1 MRKQNIRGAGGGG
14 GSQPTQRGPVVSA
27 DSLTSKQF
35 ARVLDLVSEG
45 EIEGLVN
52 GHQSIFLDETP
63 LQNPDGSYNFSG
75 FTIETRSGAQV
86 QDHIAGFPST
96 ENAYAISV
104 EVRNGIPV
112 VRAVSNPNLDA
123 VRINVAVPS
132 LYTQNSSTGDVS
144 GADVTLTVEVQPNG
158 GSYAVA
164 LTDTISGKASSR
176 YNRNY
181 RVELPGSGPWNVRIT
196 KTSPDS
202 DANTARSLYWDTLT
216 EIVDAKLSY
225 PNSALVGITI
235 DSSQFSSIPS
245 RAYDLKGLRVK
256 VPSNYDP
263 VTRVYT
269 GIWDGTFQV
278 AWTDNP
284 AWCYYDLQTNA
295 RYGLGE
301 FVSEA
306 QVDKANLYTIGKYC
320 DELVPDGFGGMEP
333 RFTCNLYLQTRE
345 DAFKVLSEMAGL
357 FAGMLFWATGGLSCT
372 QDAPEDAIYPFTN
385 GNVIDGA
392 FTYNGSSRNVRHT
405 TALISYND
413 PTDRY
418 VRKVEYVEDT
428 EGIAKYGVR
437 QYESVAIG
445 CASRGQAHRLGKRV
459 LLTERFLTETV
470 SFKTGLEGCVPYP
483 GAVIKVMDNNRAGS
497 RMGGRVRAATTTSVE
512 IDSPVTLVAGESYLL
527 TIIKPDGALEERAI
541 IGYDGALQT
550 LVPTVAFSTAPNS
563 QSVWVLSSSVLDAQL
578 FKVIGVKEA
587 EGLIFEVTA
596 LAYNPD
602 KYAAIEQ
609 NLKFEPL
616 QTSMLAPTTTQGPP
630 RNMVITESL
639 YQSGLATVDGQM
651 TIRWEAPAEARYLS
665 HYRVSWRPVSG
676 NWTILPDEGTT
687 SVTVGPILPGGV
699 EVRVVAVN
707 LAGVVSLA
715 LEGSATLLGKT
726 APPSDVTGFS
736 IQSVGYASYL
746 SWAPIGDLDASYYE
760 VRFSPEVAGVTWDS
774 AVALS
779 GNVTHPGSS
788 KVVPSANGT
797 YLIKAVDTSG
807 IASRN
812 AALVITEVASLQ
824 ALNAIAELV
833 ESPTF
838 TGTKTHCVV
847 DTGTLQLDVGETAGT
862 YLLGSTVD
870 LGVIGTARVSYRVGG
885 SMASR
890 ADNMSTWLALADL
903 DSLAGGVPLGGF
915 VTVQMRT
922 TNDDPGGTPTW
933 GAWGALALGDYRFWA
948 AQFQVLL
955 SAPTVNETPVLS
967 TLVVTVDMEDRLE
980 SGNDVS
986 CPSGGLTVTYDP
998 AFIGVPSVAIS
1009 AQGMV
1014 TGDYYT
1020 LTAKSATGFTI
1031 QFFNAAGTGVART
1044 FDWVAKGYGYKG

>member
-1 MRKQNIRGAGGGG
+1 MRKQFIRGSGGGG
-14 GSQPTQRGPVVSA
+14 GDQSAQRAPVVSG

-52 GHQSIFLDETP
+52 GHQSIFLDDTP
-63 LQNPDGSYNFSG
+63 LQNVDGSYNFSG
-75 FTIETRSGAQV
+75 FTVETRSGAQA
-86 QDHIAGFPST
+86 QDHIAGFPAT
-96 ENAYAISV
+96 ENAYSVSV

-123 VRINVAVPS
+123 VRINVAVPQ
-132 LYTQNSSTGDVS
+132 LYTQNPSTGDVS
-144 GADVTLTVEVQPNG
+144 GADVTLTIEVQPSG
-158 GSYAVA
+158 GSYAEV

-181 RVELPGSGPWNVRIT
+181 RIELTGSGPWNLRVS

-202 DANTARSLYWDTLT
+202 DANTMRALYWDTLT
-216 EIVDAKLSY
+216 EIIDAKLSY

-256 VPSNYDP
+256 VPSNYNP

-284 AWCYYDLQTNA
+284 AWCYYDLQTNP

-372 QDAPEDAIYPFTN
+372 QDAPDDAIYQFTN
-385 GNVIDGA
+385 ANVIDGA

-418 VRKVEYVEDT
+418 ARKVEYVEDA
-428 EGIAKYGVR
+428 EGVAKYGVR
-437 QYESVAIG
+437 QYETVAIG

-483 GAVIKVMDNNRAGS
+483 GAVIKVMDNNRAGA
-497 RMGGRVRAATTTSVE
+497 RMGGRVRSGTTASVT
-512 IDSPVTLVAGESYLL
+512 IDAPVTLVAGESYLL
-527 TIIKPDGALEERAI
+527 TIIKPDGTLEERAI
-541 IGYDGALQT
+541 VGYDGPLQE
-550 LVPTVAFSTAPNS
+550 LVPTVAFSEAPGV
-563 QSVWVLSSSVLDAQL
+563 QSVWVLSSSSLDAAL
-578 FKVIGVKEA
+578 FKVVGVKES

-596 LAYNPD
+596 LAYNPN

-616 QTSMLAPTTTQGPP
+616 QTSLLAPTTTQPPP
-630 RNMVITESL
+630 RNLTISESL
-639 YQSGLATVDGQM
+639 YQSGIASVDGQM
-651 TIRWEAPAEARYLS
+651 TIGWEAPTEARYLS
-665 HYRVSWRPVSG
+665 HYRVSWRVASG
-676 NWTILPDEGTT
+676 NWAILPDEGTT
-687 SVTVGPILPGGV
+687 SVTVRPILPGAV

-707 LAGVVSLA
+707 LAGVVSLP

-726 APPSDVTGFS
+726 APPSDVAGFA

-746 SWAPIGDLDASYYE
+746 SWAPIADLDASYYE
-760 VRFSPEVAGVTWDS
+760 VRFSPDTVGVTWDN
-774 AVALS
+774 AVALA

-807 IASRN
+807 IASSN
-812 AALVITEVASLQ
+812 AALVVTEVASLQ
-824 ALNAIAELV
+824 ALNSIAELV

-838 TGTKTHCVV
+838 PGTKTNCLV
-847 DTGTLQLDVGETAGT
+847 DTGTLQLAVGQTSGT

-870 LGVIGTARVSYRVGG
+870 LGGIGSARLSYRVTG
-885 SMASR
+885 SMGSR
-890 ADNMSTWLALADL
+890 SDTMSTWLSLAALE
-903 DSLAGGVPLGGF
+903 SLAGGVPLGGY
-915 VTVQMRT
+915 VAMQMRT
-922 TNDDPGGTPTW
+922 TNDDPAGSPTW
-933 GAWGALALGDYRFWA
+933 SAWGPLALGDYRFRA
-948 AQFQVLL
+948 VQFQVLL
-955 SAPTVNETPVLS
+955 SAPTVNETPTLS
-967 TLVVTVDMEDRLE
+967 TLAVTVDMEDRLE
-980 SGNDVS
+980 SGNDVA
-986 CPSGGLTVTYDP
+986 CPSGGLAVTYAP

-1009 AQGMV
+1009 AQGMA

-1031 QFFNAAGTGVART
+1031 RFFNAAGTGVART